1 MKHILKG
8 WLANK
13 AAMPNNKDDEIL
25 RREPAVVEPLSRTN
39 MMKGCDCLSVI
50 ERTCCVN
57 FKIKI

>member
-13 AAMPNNKDDEIL
+13 VAIPNNKDDEIL
-25 RREPAVVEPLSRTN
+25 RREPAVVEPLSRTDV
-39 MMKGCDCLSVI
+39 MKRNDCLSVI